1 MNATTSTPRRL
12 VSRSAVFAAGLSLAI
27 AWPLTACGDSGEGDT
42 ETTAPETSE
51 TTEPAETS
59 ENDGTI
65 EIPSPSIS
73 IPSPSISVPELPDV
87 TVSPAP

>member
-1 MNATTSTPRRL
+1 MNPTTTTPRRP
-12 VSRSAVFAAGLSLAI
+12 VSRSAILAAALSVAI
-27 AWPLTACGDSGEGDT
+27 AWPLTACGDSGESDT
-42 ETTAPETSE
+42 ETTAPETTE
-51 TTEPAETS
+51 TTEPAETT

-73 IPSPSISVPELPDV
+73 IPSPSISVPDLPDV